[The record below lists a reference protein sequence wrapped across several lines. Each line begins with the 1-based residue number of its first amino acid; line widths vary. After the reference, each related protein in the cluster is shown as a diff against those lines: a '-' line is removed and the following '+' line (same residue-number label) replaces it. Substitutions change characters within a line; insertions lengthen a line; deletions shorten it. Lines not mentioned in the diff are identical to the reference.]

1 MYFNTARA
9 VSSFFSLPRPSHT
22 ATHPKMRLPIA
33 FAVAAVLCCFST
45 GQALRILLNND
56 DGWASANIRETY
68 RLLREAGHEVLL
80 VAPVVDNSGQ
90 GGRSVFTRESTL
102 MANGAFDSVLKGAP
116 SLGHDKDDFNIWY
129 YNGTP
134 AACTFVNLDYV
145 MQEVWPKVD
154 APDLLVS
161 GPNVGQNLGGFLYTL
176 SGTMGATTAAIGR
189 GVPAIAFSAGSN
201 GGQRS
206 YTDVKSPTEAGLT
219 DPATISAN
227 LTVKLVQ
234 QLIDNTPQGERLLP
248 LGYGISVNY
257 PDITSF
263 KDDSCIDP
271 PFVRTRM
278 TGGALSTKAVYN
290 NATGVFSGENIDGAG
305 LNACIDG
312 NCTLRGETDVALKGC
327 ETAVTIFSID
337 YDAPT
342 GSDTSKIEDR
352 LRPLL
357 RMDSSG
363 PTAGTDAQNVLTR

>member
-1 MYFNTARA
+1 M
-9 VSSFFSLPRPSHT
+9 RPPFT
-22 ATHPKMRLPIA
+22 LIIATIS
-33 FAVAAVLCCFST
+33 CCFT
-45 GQALRILLNND
+45 TAQALRILLNND

-68 RLLREAGHEVLL
+68 RLLREAGHQVLL

-102 MANGAFDSVLKGAP
+102 MANGEFDSVLKGAP
-116 SLGHDKDDFNIWY
+116 SLGHDKGDVNIWY

-134 AACTFVNLDYV
+134 AACTFVNLDFV
-145 MQEVWPKVD
+145 MGEVWPQVN

-176 SGTMGATTAAIGR
+176 SGTMGATTAAVGR

-263 KDDSCIDP
+263 KDNSCIDP

-290 NATGVFSGENIDGAG
+290 NATGIFSGENIEGVG
-305 LNACIDG
+305 LNACING
-312 NCTLRGETDVALKGC
+312 NCSLRGETDVALKGC
-327 ETAVTIFSID
+327 ETAVTIFSVD
-337 YDAPT
+337 YDVPT
-342 GSDTSKIEDR
+342 GPDTSKIEDR
-352 LRPLL
+352 LRPLV
-357 RMDSSG
+357 RTDGSG
-363 PTAGTDAQNVLTR
+363 STAGNDVSPT